1 MVGVAAQLGS
11 GRRVVRYPFP
21 MNMATSREEE
31 KTMSFEEIVEAHM
44 DRLGMTREEAEIRA
58 WFAKA
63 TEEDVTDAHG
73 NRMLLD

>member
-1 MVGVAAQLGS
+1 
-11 GRRVVRYPFP
+11 
-21 MNMATSREEE
+21 
-31 KTMSFEEIVEAHM
+31 MSFEEIVEAHM